1 MIKIPAT
8 ETSGAA
14 SDDED
19 AAEQN
24 TRSTNPCDQIK
35 KKIELW

>member
-24 TRSTNPCDQIK
+24 TRSTNPCDQI
-35 KKIELW
+35 LNF